1 MNSQELQFILKDQ
14 WRAVP
19 GFEGIYE
26 VSRAGSIR
34 SLGFQTPAGY
44 RKGKVLKPAPS
55 GGYPA
60 VSLVK
65 DGKKRTVRLHQIVC
79 EAFHGPAPS
88 PKHEVAHN
96 DGVRAHSWASNF
108 RWDTPK
114 GNQADKVQHGTA
126 LRGDKHHQTVIPDS
140 LVQII
145 AQEYV
150 RGSSTHGL
158 KALAKK
164 YGVSIQPIHSIV
176 RGERLVAGGAL

>member
-1 MNSQELQFILKDQ
+1 MNSQELQFILKHQ

-19 GFEGIYE
+19 GYEGLYE
-26 VSRAGSIR
+26 VSSAGFIR
-34 SLGFQTPAGY
+34 SLGFQTTAGY

-65 DGKKRTVRLHQIVC
+65 DGKKRTVRIHQIIC

-88 PKHEVAHN
+88 PSHEVAHN
-96 DGVRAHSWASNF
+96 DGVKSHVWASNL
-108 RWDTPK
+108 RWDTRK
-114 GNQADKVQHGTA
+114 GNLADRSDHGT
-126 LRGDKHHQTVIPDS
+126 LLCGDKHHQTVVPDS

-145 AQEYV
+145 AQKYV

-164 YGVSIQPIHSIV
+164 YCVSIQPIHSIV

>member
-1 MNSQELQFILKDQ
+1 MARSEPSAF
-14 WRAVP
+14 
-19 GFEGIYE
+19 
-26 VSRAGSIR
+26 IR
-34 SLGFQTPAGY
+34 S
-44 RKGKVLKPAPS
+44 
-55 GGYPA
+55 
-60 VSLVK
+60 
-65 DGKKRTVRLHQIVC
+65 VC

-96 DGVRAHSWASNF
+96 DGVRAHSWASNL
-108 RWDTPK
+108 RWDTRK